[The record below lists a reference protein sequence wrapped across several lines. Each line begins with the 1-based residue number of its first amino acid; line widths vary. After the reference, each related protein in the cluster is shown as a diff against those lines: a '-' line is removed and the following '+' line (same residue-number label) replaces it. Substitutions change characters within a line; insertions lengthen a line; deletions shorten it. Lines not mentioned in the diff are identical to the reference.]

1 VFFLLCVIAAGVF
14 GAATANIRILYAQAV
29 PGIIALGHCSRLGKS
44 PDSPLIPAQRRN
56 ADLELRFRGQRRIA
70 HCSPLVTF

>member
-29 PGIIALGHCSRLGKS
+29 SGIIALGALLATR
-44 PDSPLIPAQRRN
+44 
-56 ADLELRFRGQRRIA
+56 
-70 HCSPLVTF
+70 